1 MWEYYMLVN
10 MYENDGGVT
19 AMTLKGD
26 LEWVREKEIGLFGEG
41 CLQKSKCHY
50 ITIKLTFYYTSSVKI
65 GN

>member
-1 MWEYYMLVN
+1 

-41 CLQKSKCHY
+41 CLQMPLYH
-50 ITIKLTFYYTSSVKI
+50 
-65 GN
+65 N